1 MAVKRDKSSPWE
13 FLWYALYAFAGLG
26 LELVLMGGV
35 EPALFG
41 GTPPSRYTAAH
52 TLLHWGMT
60 MACWGLTAA
69 LLVRQAE
76 KKLGFSLLEARPVP
90 RKGAGLAIGLAALC
104 NLLGVLCVTAVNTS
118 VAETIYSIASFGGG
132 PRAALAA
139 LCAAMASIVL
149 WAAAAWWFGIPTSQS
164 HSLIA
169 GLTGAAIAVQGGLDA
184 INGAEWMKVI
194 YGILLSTLLGFGLG
208 WLNYKLIGRLCRHVN
223 RQKANSFFK
232 WAQICSGAGVA
243 FMHGAQDGQKF
254 MSIFMLAIMMTAGMG
269 MDLTGVAMPMW
280 LMIFCAFNMGLG
292 TAVGGERIIKSVGMD
307 MVKLEA
313 FQGFAASL
321 STFVSLMLATFGGL
335 PVSTT
340 HTNTTAIMG
349 VGAAK
354 SPKSVKWSIAIDM
367 VKTWVL
373 TFPGCGILGFAC
385 AKLFLMIL

>member
-1 MAVKRDKSSPWE
+1 MDVTFSTFLGQLVSNPVLAVTVI
-13 FLWYALYAFAGLG
+13 LALGAIFVNGWTDAPNAIATCVTTRCMPARAAILMSAAFN
-26 LELVLMGGV
+26 
-35 EPALFG
+35 F
-41 GTPPSRYTAAH
+41 
-52 TLLHWGMT
+52 
-60 MACWGLTAA
+60 
-69 LLVRQAE
+69 
-76 KKLGFSLLEARPVP
+76 
-90 RKGAGLAIGLAALC
+90 
-104 NLLGVLCVTAVNTS
+104 LGVLIMTHFNAS
-118 VAETIYSIASFGGG
+118 VANTISHIVDFGGNSTM
-132 PRAALAA
+132 ALAC
-139 LCAAMASIVL
+139 LCAALFSIVVYG
-149 WAAAAWWFGIPTSQS
+149 ATASRFGIPTSQS

-169 GLTGAAIAVQGGLDA
+169 GLTGAAIALGGA
-184 INGAEWMKVI
+184 SSVNVHEWMKVI

-269 MDLTGVAMPMW
+269 MDLSGVAMPMW
-280 LMIFCAFNMGLG
+280 LMIFCAFNMGFG

-354 SPKSVKWSIAIDM
+354 NPKSVKWSIAIDM

>member
-1 MAVKRDKSSPWE
+1 MTIEWTFFLSELMQNPILLVVTLLNIGVIVVNGATDAPNAIATAVSTRAMKSRHAIIMA
-13 FLWYALYAFAGLG
+13 AAFNFLG
-26 LELVLMGGV
+26 LLLVSLVSTAVAHTIFSMV
-35 EPALFG
+35 DFG
-41 GTPPSRYTAAH
+41 GNAH
-52 TLLHWGMT
+52 Q
-60 MACWGLTAA
+60 ALTA
-69 LLVRQAE
+69 LM
-76 KKLGFSLLEARPVP
+76 
-90 RKGAGLAIGLAALC
+90 
-104 NLLGVLCVTAVNTS
+104 
-118 VAETIYSIASFGGG
+118 
-132 PRAALAA
+132 
-139 LCAAMASIVL
+139 AAMVAIIV
-149 WAAAAWWFGIPTSQS
+149 WGAAAWWFGIPTSQS

-169 GLTGAAIAVQGGLDA
+169 GLTGAAIAVQGSFDA
-184 INGAEWMKVI
+184 VNGAEWIKVI

-208 WLNYKLIGRLCRHVN
+208 WLNYKVIGKLCAGVDRL
-223 RQKANSFFK
+223 KANKFFK
-232 WAQICSGAGVA
+232 WAQIFSGAGVA

-269 MDLTGVAMPMW
+269 MNLSDVAMPMW

-307 MVKLEA
+307 MVKLES

-354 SPKSVKWSIAIDM
+354 NPKSVKWSIAIDM

-373 TFPGCGILGFAC
+373 TFPGCGILGFVC

>member
-1 MAVKRDKSSPWE
+1 MTIEWTF
-13 FLWYALYAFAGLG
+13 FLS
-26 LELVLMGGV
+26 ELMQNPILLVV
-35 EPALFG
+35 
-41 GTPPSRYTAAH
+41 
-52 TLLHWGMT
+52 TLLNIG
-60 MACWGLTAA
+60 
-69 LLVRQAE
+69 VI
-76 KKLGFSLLEARPVP
+76 VVN
-90 RKGAGLAIGLAALC
+90 GATDAPNAIA
-104 NLLGVLCVTAVNTS
+104 TAVSTR
-118 VAETIYSIASFGGG
+118 AMK
-132 PRAALAA
+132 PRAAIIMAA
-139 LCAAMASIVL
+139 VFNFLGLLLVSLVSTAVAHTIFSMVNFGGDSHQALTALMAAMVAIIV
-149 WAAAAWWFGIPTSQS
+149 WGAAAWWFGIPTSQS

-169 GLTGAAIAVQGGLDA
+169 GLTGAAIAVQGSFDA
-184 INGAEWMKVI
+184 INGAEWMKVV

-208 WLNYKLIGRLCRHVN
+208 WINYKIIGRLFRHVD
-223 RQKANSFFK
+223 RPKANRFFK
-232 WAQICSGAGVA
+232 WAQICSGASVA

-280 LMIFCAFNMGLG
+280 LMIFCAFNMGFG

-321 STFVSLMLATFGGL
+321 STFVSLFLATFGGL

-373 TFPGCGILGFAC
+373 TFPGCGILGFIC